1 MHPADGSI
9 TSWYDDDE
17 RANLIAGCPF
27 ILLSKTWNDL
37 MFEKLRNSSGD
48 SEYQMVRY
56 VQLPS
61 LLTPI
66 ARALLSA
73 LTVSDTADPSGP
85 CSAHVLSLFAARN
98 ATIDGPSNE
107 RWDSESPV
115 Q

>member
-48 SEYQMVRY
+48 SESFAHDFIV
-56 VQLPS
+56 V
-61 LLTPI
+61 
-66 ARALLSA
+66 
-73 LTVSDTADPSGP
+73 TV
-85 CSAHVLSLFAARN
+85 
-98 ATIDGPSNE
+98 E
-107 RWDSESPV
+107 
-115 Q
+115 

>member
-1 MHPADGSI
+1 MGV
-9 TSWYDDDE
+9 
-17 RANLIAGCPF
+17 
-27 ILLSKTWNDL
+27 
-37 MFEKLRNSSGD
+37 LRY

-107 RWDSESPV
+107 RWDSESFAHDFIV
-115 Q
+115 VTVE